1 MNVARAQSFAVPSFR
16 QGAGPGCPSRNH
28 AFKAR
33 NAKRP
38 MQSMHRAFWN
48 VAAAKKLLFE
58 AAHCG
63 GVETAVYV
71 HDFAADA

>member
-1 MNVARAQSFAVPSFR
+1 MDVA
-16 QGAGPGCPSRNH
+16 SRTRGGQVWLPTGNE
-28 AFKAR
+28 FIKAR

-63 GVETAVYV
+63 GVETAAYV
-71 HDFAADA
+71 HDFAADP

>member
-1 MNVARAQSFAVPSFR
+1 MIRSGAKYECCTRALICSPLAP
-16 QGAGPGCPSRNH
+16 PGC
-28 AFKAR
+28 FKAH

-48 VAAAKKLLFE
+48 VAAVKKLLFE